1 MDNDTDTLTIP
12 HDLYARISA
21 YASSHGETPEAVVA
35 AWLRERLSSD
45 DIAHV
50 SPAEIQAR
58 IAALSALD
66 GILSAPVSREWADQH
81 DADVAE
87 AAAGDMGGDGN
98 SN

>member
-12 HDLYARISA
+12 HDLYARISV
-21 YASSHGETPEAVVA
+21 YASSHGETPEAVAA

-45 DIAHV
+45 DAAQV
-50 SPAEIQAR
+50 SPTEIEAR

-81 DADVAE
+81 DI
-87 AAAGDMGGDGN
+87 GG
-98 SN
+98 SAQ